1 MIGKLA
7 KAALVICFTFGS
19 QAIASDLDNQERF
32 LGALAL
38 LEEGRAD
45 EGVDMLRTL
54 YADAPTP
61 RVRLEF
67 ARALMVTEKWQEA
80 RQLFLEAFKDD
91 PPPVVRANILS
102 FISLIDR
109 RKGKLSL
116 SASVARYENPL
127 QQPGAYT
134 LTFAGI
140 ELAYEPESIYR
151 NLWGVNVGADF
162 SKEFSNGWQLTSSA
176 AYRDLQFDAAD
187 RFTGDVSFSRRL
199 GLMPLEVKF
208 GATRLGQK
216 GQSFTLP
223 YGQVAYAASV
233 SAHSMF
239 QPAVTVGYNIAD
251 IGKSSSGW
259 QAEAFVPFVYSPVPT
274 KLLAVGPTAL
284 KRMAGFSEQAYTSL
298 GLRAF
303 GKLNTASVNVELGA
317 QATATKFD
325 AVDPFWGVRRSDK
338 GLFASAMVSS
348 YRIRIGPFVPAV
360 GATCNITDSNV
371 DYYRQ
376 RGCDVQFEVRKLF

>member
-1 MIGKLA
+1 MIGRLA
-7 KAALVICFTFGS
+7 KAALVVVFTCSSPAF
-19 QAIASDLDNQERF
+19 ASDLDNQERF
-32 LGALAL
+32 LDALAL
-38 LEEGRAD
+38 LEQGRAD

-116 SASVARYENPL
+116 SASVARYGNPL

-134 LTFAGI
+134 LNFAGI

-162 SKEFSNGWQLTSSA
+162 SKEFSNGWQLTSST

-199 GLMPLEVKF
+199 GLIPLEVKF

-239 QPAVTVGYNIAD
+239 QPAVTVGYNVAD

-284 KRMAGFSEQAYTSL
+284 KRMAGFKERAYTSL

-325 AVDPFWGVRRSDK
+325 TVDPFWGVRRSDK

-360 GATCNITDSNV
+360 GATCNITGSNV

>member
-1 MIGKLA
+1 VIGRLA
-7 KAALVICFTFGS
+7 KAALVFTFTS
-19 QAIASDLDNQERF
+19 SSPAFASEFDNQGRF

-45 EGVDMLRTL
+45 EGVDILRAL
-54 YADAPTP
+54 YTDAPTP

-67 ARALMVTEKWQEA
+67 ARALLLTEQWQEA

-116 SASVARYENPL
+116 SASVARYGNPL

-134 LTFAGI
+134 LNFAGI

-187 RFTGDVSFSRRL
+187 RFIGDVSFSR
-199 GLMPLEVKF
+199 GL
-208 GATRLGQK
+208 
-216 GQSFTLP
+216 
-223 YGQVAYAASV
+223 V
-233 SAHSMF
+233 SD
-239 QPAVTVGYNIAD
+239 P
-251 IGKSSSGW
+251 
-259 QAEAFVPFVYSPVPT
+259 
-274 KLLAVGPTAL
+274 KL
-284 KRMAGFSEQAYTSL
+284 S
-298 GLRAF
+298 
-303 GKLNTASVNVELGA
+303 
-317 QATATKFD
+317 
-325 AVDPFWGVRRSDK
+325 
-338 GLFASAMVSS
+338 
-348 YRIRIGPFVPAV
+348 
-360 GATCNITDSNV
+360 
-371 DYYRQ
+371 
-376 RGCDVQFEVRKLF
+376 

>member
-1 MIGKLA
+1 MIGKLS
-7 KAALVICFTFGS
+7 KVALTVTLTLSS
-19 QAIASDLDNQERF
+19 QAFASDFDNQERF
-32 LGALAL
+32 LEALAL
-38 LEEGRAD
+38 VEQGRSH
-45 EGVDMLRTL
+45 EGVSLLKAL
-54 YADAPTP
+54 YTDAPTP
-61 RVRLEF
+61 RVRLEL
-67 ARALMVTEKWQEA
+67 ARALLVTEEWQEA
-80 RQLFLEAFKDD
+80 RQLFLAAFKDS

-102 FISLIDR
+102 FISFIDR
-109 RKGKLSL
+109 REGKLSL
-116 SASVARYENPL
+116 SASVARYGNPL

-134 LTFAGI
+134 LSFAGI
-140 ELAYEPESIYR
+140 ELAYEPESTYR
-151 NLWGVNVGADF
+151 NLWGMNIGADF
-162 SKEFSNGWQLTSSA
+162 SKEFSSGWQLTSSA

-187 RFTGDVSFSRRL
+187 RFTGDVSFSRHL
-199 GLMPLEVKF
+199 GFMPFEVKL

-223 YGQVAYAASV
+223 YGQVAYAAPL
-233 SAHSMF
+233 SAHSML
-239 QPAVTVGYNIAD
+239 QPAVTVGYNFAD
-251 IGKSSSGW
+251 VGKSSSGW
-259 QAEAFVPFVYSPVPT
+259 QAEVFVPFVYSPVPT
-274 KLLAVGPTAL
+274 KLLAVGPTSL

-298 GLRAF
+298 GLRVV

-317 QATATKFD
+317 QATVTKFD

-360 GATCNITDSNV
+360 GATCNITGSNV

>member
-7 KAALVICFTFGS
+7 KAALVVSFTFGS
-19 QAIASDLDNQERF
+19 QAIASDLGNQERF
-32 LGALAL
+32 LDALAL
-38 LEEGRAD
+38 LEQGRAH
-45 EGVDMLRTL
+45 EGVDLLRTL

-116 SASVARYENPL
+116 SASVARYGNPL

-199 GLMPLEVKF
+199 GLIPLEVKF

-274 KLLAVGPTAL
+274 KLLAVGPTVL

-298 GLRAF
+298 GLRTF

-325 AVDPFWGVRRSDK
+325 AVNPFWGVRRSDK